1 MAETVKQE
9 EQGTEPEKTF
19 TQSELNAI
27 ISDRLNREREK
38 YAGFEDFKAKAEKY
52 DAQVEA
58 EKTDLEKAQEQANL
72 YKAQLEVLQ
81 KQSAAREVRDKVAA
95 ATGVPANLLTA
106 ETEDACKA
114 QADAILKFKGEASY
128 PDTHDGGEHGH
139 AAADSHG
146 GKTRDQFSDWFKDQ
160 FRS

>member
-58 EKTDLEKAQEQANL
+58 EKTDLEKAQEQANS
-72 YKAQLEVLQ
+72 YKAQLEALRTTLGKSPEGTDAQLRKWVSRKFITYSCQ
-81 KQSAAREVRDKVAA
+81 
-95 ATGVPANLLTA
+95 TGLYSKTD
-106 ETEDACKA
+106 EY
-114 QADAILKFKGEASY
+114 LKGNS
-128 PDTHDGGEHGH
+128 
-139 AAADSHG
+139 
-146 GKTRDQFSDWFKDQ
+146 
-160 FRS
+160 